1 MRSANR
7 LSTSHIVTYCLAMFL
22 GLASIGCSS
31 KSDQENTKD
40 DAAPSATTSEQRIQA
55 SLKKQVERLTQENE
69 ELKRTLAES
78 LTLKEQVQKL
88 RQENDELK
96 RVVAE
101 ALALAEK
108 AKPAERKTEELEKA
122 AAAAVDTEQPIVR
135 NEKTDAMI
143 ARLELIAPPETAV
156 TIAPEPFS
164 MSPMAT
170 KSCNIPITA

>member
-40 DAAPSATTSEQRIQA
+40 DAAPSPATAEQRTQV
-55 SLKKQVERLTQENE
+55 SLTEQVNKLKQENE
-69 ELKRTLAES
+69 ELKKTLAES

-96 RVVAE
+96 RVATE
-101 ALALAEK
+101 ASALTEK
-108 AKPAERKTEELEKA
+108 ARPAE
-122 AAAAVDTEQPIVR
+122 
-135 NEKTDAMI
+135 
-143 ARLELIAPPETAV
+143 PERGV
-156 TIAPEPFS
+156 GKGGS
-164 MSPMAT
+164 RS
-170 KSCNIPITA
+170 S